1 MSKPVE
7 RSLDRDRRFGRTN
20 LVVAAALL
28 LALAGSSC
36 ASNDTGTSTTTT
48 APTTTVDCVAAGTCA
63 DGPDGTEATATTA
76 PTATAAPTEPQGTY
90 NGLPVGITDDGYP
103 YLGDPDAPV
112 SLIEF
117 SDYLCPFCSRHALQT
132 NPLLIEQYA
141 ASGQVRFVFR
151 DFPLAELHPTA
162 PSGHAAALCITEQ
175 GAALFWA
182 MHDRLFARQ
191 SEWSSLSDNRD
202 YLAGIA
208 QEVGADLDAYQTCM
222 DSGRPVPIIDQ
233 RVAQGRELG
242 FGGTPSFQIVDNRTE
257 EVFEVVG
264 AQPVE
269 TFVAAIESV
278 ISGEA
283 QVATDPPEDKPDLP
297 LWASEDGLAPDPD
310 RPGYNLAG
318 DAYQGN
324 PEAEL
329 VVIEISDFQCPFCQR
344 HTLETQPALNEQY
357 VDTGQVMWVF
367 KHMPLPFHP
376 QALAAATA
384 AECAGD
390 QQAFWGMHDLL
401 FERVDD
407 WAVEQP
413 DTVLVELAGELGL
426 DEGVFASCVG
436 SRTALERVVED
447 LYDTN
452 GIFGSTPTF
461 VVMFDGWASVI
472 DGAQP
477 FEEFAAA
484 FEEIPE
490 E

>member
-1 MSKPVE
+1 MKKPVGILE
-7 RSLDRDRRFGRTN
+7 RCDRRFGRTT
-20 LVVAAALL
+20 LVFGAALL
-28 LALAGSSC
+28 FTLALVVSSC
-36 ASNDTGTSTTTT
+36 TGNGTGPSTTA
-48 APTTTVDCVAAGTCA
+48 APVTTTTVDCVAAGTCS
-63 DGPDGTEATATTA
+63 DGPDGTQATGTSA
-76 PTATAAPTEPQGTY
+76 PNKAEDTY
-90 NGLPVGITDDGYP
+90 NGLPVGFTDDGYP

-112 SLIEF
+112 SLVEF
-117 SDYLCPFCSRHALQT
+117 SDYLCPFCGRHAAQT

-191 SEWSSLSDNRD
+191 SEWASLSDNSD

-208 QEVGADLDAYQTCM
+208 EEIGADLDAYQTCI
-222 DSGRPVPIIDQ
+222 DSGRTVPIVDQ
-233 RVAQGRELG
+233 RVAEGRQLG
-242 FGGTPSFQIVDNRTE
+242 FGGTPSFQVVDNRTNDI
-257 EVFEVVG
+257 VEVVG
-264 AQPVE
+264 AQPIE
-269 TFVAAIESV
+269 TFVATIEAV
-278 ISGEA
+278 ISGETP
-283 QVATDPPEDKPDLP
+283 VAADPPDDKPELP
-297 LWASEDGLAPDPD
+297 FWASNDGLAPDPD

-318 DAYQGN
+318 DAYRGN
-324 PEAEL
+324 PDADL
-329 VVIEISDFQCPFCQR
+329 VVVEVSDFQCPFCQR
-344 HTLETQPALNEQY
+344 HALETQPPIDEQY
-357 VDTGQVMWVF
+357 VDPGVVMWVF
-367 KHMPLPFHP
+367 KHLPLPSHP

-407 WAVEQP
+407 WAVESP
-413 DTVLVELAGELGL
+413 DTPMVDLAGELGL
-426 DEGVFASCVG
+426 DEETFASCVG
-436 SRTALERVVED
+436 SRAALERVVDD
-447 LYDTN
+447 LYETS

-461 VVMFDGWASVI
+461 VVLYDGRASVI

-477 FEEFAAA
+477 FEQFAAA

>member
-1 MSKPVE
+1 MDRNR
-7 RSLDRDRRFGRTN
+7 RSGRTT
-20 LVVAAALL
+20 LVYAAALSI
-28 LALAGSSC
+28 LALIGSSC
-36 ASNDTGTSTTTT
+36 ADNGTETSPAA
-48 APTTTVDCVAAGTCA
+48 APTTTTIDCVATGTCS
-63 DGPDGTEATATTA
+63 DGPDDTRATATTA
-76 PTATAAPTEPQGTY
+76 PAKADGTY

-117 SDYLCPFCSRHALQT
+117 SDYLCPFCSRHAVQT

-162 PSGHAAALCITEQ
+162 PSGHAATLCITEQ

-191 SEWSSLSDNRD
+191 SEWASLSDNSD
-202 YLAGIA
+202 FLEGIVD
-208 QEVGADLDAYQTCM
+208 EIGADLDAYQTCIE
-222 DSGRPVPIIDQ
+222 SGRTVPIIDQ
-233 RVAQGRELG
+233 RVAQGRQLG
-242 FGGTPSFQIVDNRTE
+242 FGGTPSFQIVDNLTD
-257 EVFEVVG
+257 EVVDVVG
-264 AQPVE
+264 AQPIE
-269 TFVAAIESV
+269 TFVATIEAV
-278 ISGEA
+278 ISGETP
-283 QVATDPPEDKPDLP
+283 VATDPPEDKPDLP
-297 LWASEDGLAPDPD
+297 FWADAEGLTPDPD

-318 DAYQGN
+318 DPYLGN
-324 PEAEL
+324 PEAEF

-344 HTLETQPALNEQY
+344 HALETQPALDQQY
-357 VDTGQVMWVF
+357 IETGQVMWVF
-367 KHMPLPFHP
+367 KHLPLQSHP

-390 QQAFWGMHDLL
+390 QEAFWEMHDLL
-401 FERVDD
+401 FERVGE

-413 DTVLVELAGELGL
+413 DAVLTGLAGELGL
-426 DEGVFASCVG
+426 DEPAFASCLG
-436 SRTALERVVED
+436 SRAALERVVED
-447 LYDTN
+447 LYDTTV
-452 GIFGSTPTF
+452 IFGSTPTF
-461 VVMFDGWASVI
+461 VLLYDGWASVI

-477 FEEFAAA
+477 FEEFVAA